1 MSERALP
8 YEFPW
13 KTVIDNMK
21 QILIVDDHAVVRGG
35 LRQFLANTDDLEIAG
50 EAASGFDALAEI
62 PGGNWDLVLLDMSL
76 PDLNGLEVLKRIKQM
91 RPNLPVLIFSMFSE
105 AEFAIP
111 ALDAGASGYLN
122 KDSPPYQILAAIRTV
137 VDGARYVSP
146 SLAEQLLS
154 GVTSSNAK
162 APHETLS
169 RREMEVMLLLTK
181 GVTLTRIG
189 ETIHLS
195 VKTVS
200 TYRTRILQKLG
211 VQSNAELTR
220 YVLLHKLD

>member
-1 MSERALP
+1 V
-8 YEFPW
+8 
-13 KTVIDNMK
+13 KK
-21 QILIVDDHAVVRGG
+21 ILIVDDHAVVRGG
-35 LRQFLANTDDLEIAG
+35 LRQFLTNTDDLDVAA
-50 EAASGFDALAEI
+50 EAETGAEALALI
-62 PGGNWDLVLLDMSL
+62 PHGDWDVVLLDMSL
-76 PDLNGLEVLKRIKQM
+76 PDINGMEVLRRIKRM

-111 ALDAGASGYLN
+111 ALDAGAAGYLN

-154 GVTSSNAK
+154 GVTSSSPK

-169 RREMEVMLLLTK
+169 RREMEVLLLLSK
-181 GVTLTRIG
+181 GVALTRIG
-189 ETIHLS
+189 ESIHVS

-200 TYRTRILQKLG
+200 TYRARILQKLG
-211 VQSNAELTR
+211 MQSNAELTR
-220 YVLLHKLD
+220 YVLQHRLG

>member
-1 MSERALP
+1 MT
-8 YEFPW
+8 
-13 KTVIDNMK
+13 KIMK
-21 QILIVDDHAVVRGG
+21 RILIVDDHAVVRGG
-35 LRQFLANTDDLEIAG
+35 LRQFLANTDDLEIAA
-50 EAASGFDALAEI
+50 EAENGFDALAQI
-62 PGGNWDLVLLDMSL
+62 SGGDWDLVLLDMSL
-76 PDLNGLEVLKRIKQM
+76 PDLNGLEVLKRIKRM

-154 GVTSSNAK
+154 GVTSSSPK

-169 RREMEVMLLLTK
+169 RREMEVLLLLSK
-181 GVTLTRIG
+181 GIMLTRIG
-189 ETIHLS
+189 DSIHVS

-200 TYRTRILQKLG
+200 TYRARILQKLG

-220 YVLLHKLD
+220 YVLQHKLG

>member
-1 MSERALP
+1 MVE
-8 YEFPW
+8 
-13 KTVIDNMK
+13 TVTRNIK

-35 LRQFLANTDDLEIAG
+35 LRQFLADTDDLEIAA
-50 EAASGFDALAEI
+50 EAETGSDALALI
-62 PGGNWDLVLLDMSL
+62 PGGDWDLVLLDMSL

-122 KDSPPYQILAAIRTV
+122 KDSPPYQILTAIRTV

-146 SLAEQLLS
+146 GLAEQLLS
-154 GVTSSNAK
+154 GVTSNSPK

-169 RREMEVMLLLTK
+169 RREMEVLLLLSK
-181 GVTLTRIG
+181 GVMLTRIG
-189 ETIHLS
+189 DSIHVS

-200 TYRTRILQKLG
+200 TYRARILQKLG

-220 YVLLHKLD
+220 YVLEHKLG

>member
-1 MSERALP
+1 
-8 YEFPW
+8 
-13 KTVIDNMK
+13 MK
-21 QILIVDDHAVVRGG
+21 RILIVDDHAVVRGG
-35 LRQFLANTDDLEIAG
+35 LRQFLANTGDLEIAA
-50 EAASGFDALAEI
+50 EAETGADALALI
-62 PGGNWDLVLLDMSL
+62 PGGDWDLVLLDMSL
-76 PDLNGLEVLKRIKQM
+76 PDINGLEVLKRIKRM
-91 RPNLPVLIFSMFSE
+91 CPNLPVLIFSMFSE

-122 KDSPPYQILAAIRTV
+122 KDSPPYQILAAIRTI

-154 GVTSSNAK
+154 GVTSNSPK

-169 RREMEVMLLLTK
+169 RREMEVLLLLSE

-189 ETIHLS
+189 DTIHVS

-200 TYRTRILQKLG
+200 TYRARILQKLDL
-211 VQSNAELTR
+211 QSNAELTR
-220 YVLLHKLD
+220 YVLQHKLG

>member
-1 MSERALP
+1 
-8 YEFPW
+8 
-13 KTVIDNMK
+13 MK
-21 QILIVDDHAVVRGG
+21 RILIVDDHAVVRGG
-35 LRQFLANTDDLEIAG
+35 LRQFLANTDDLEIAA
-50 EAASGFDALAEI
+50 EAETGSDALALI
-62 PGGNWDLVLLDMSL
+62 PDGDWDLVLLDMSL
-76 PDLNGLEVLKRIKQM
+76 PDLNGLEVLKRIKRM

-122 KDSPPYQILAAIRTV
+122 KDSPPYQILAAIRTI

-154 GVTSSNAK
+154 GVTSNSPK

-169 RREMEVMLLLTK
+169 RREMEVLLLLSE

-189 ETIHLS
+189 DTIHVS

-200 TYRTRILQKLG
+200 TYRARILQKLSL
-211 VQSNAELTR
+211 QSNAELTR
-220 YVLLHKLD
+220 YVLQHKLG

>member
-1 MSERALP
+1 MTKSI
-8 YEFPW
+8 
-13 KTVIDNMK
+13 KH
-21 QILIVDDHAVVRGG
+21 ILIVDDHAVVRGG
-35 LRQFLANTDDLEIAG
+35 LRQFLADTDDLEIVA
-50 EAASGFDALAEI
+50 EAETGSDALALI
-62 PGGNWDLVLLDMSL
+62 PGSDWDLVLLDMSL
-76 PDLNGLEVLKRIKQM
+76 PDLNGLEVLRRIKRM

-122 KDSPPYQILAAIRTV
+122 KDSPPYQILTAIRTV

-154 GVTSSNAK
+154 GVTSNSPK

-169 RREMEVMLLLTK
+169 RREMEVLLLLSK
-181 GVTLTRIG
+181 GIMLTRIG
-189 ETIHLS
+189 DSIHVS

-200 TYRTRILQKLG
+200 TYRARILQKLG

-220 YVLLHKLD
+220 YVLEHKLG